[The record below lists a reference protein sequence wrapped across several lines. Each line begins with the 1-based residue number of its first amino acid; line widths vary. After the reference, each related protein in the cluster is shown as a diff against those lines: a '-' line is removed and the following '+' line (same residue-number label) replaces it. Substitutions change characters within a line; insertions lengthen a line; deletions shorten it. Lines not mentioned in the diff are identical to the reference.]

1 MTSLNE
7 DNKINT
13 PFFQIDEA
21 DANDI
26 RAALNTEYDNIKM
39 RTDIHNSTLNN
50 TELYKRAHEEDRMR
64 RNAIIEEENSE
75 SKNFSN
81 VFTDLLTDTHIKG
94 SSSRPENNKIITPPQ
109 YSDLADYK

>member
-21 DANDI
+21 EANDI

-39 RTDIHNSTLNN
+39 RTDIHNTTLNN
-50 TELYKRAHEEDRMR
+50 TELYKNAQEENRFR
-64 RNAIIEEENSE
+64 RNAIIEEETSE

-81 VFTDLLTDTHIKG
+81 IFIF
-94 SSSRPENNKIITPPQ
+94 SRYIINCR
-109 YSDLADYK
+109 